1 MNTFDPD
8 ADGEADDN
16 TETNINTNM
25 TNSNSNSNSTTHE
38 ESSLLLSYCILWSPL
53 HPITAFLPFIGHMGI
68 SDSQGRAHDFQ
79 GPFHVGTDQSYPVP
93 KMAFGYPTRFFL
105 LKLSDIQNSAHYDAA
120 IQEADRVYAK
130 RMHNICCD
138 NSHSHVARA
147 LNIMN
152 YQGRHSWNMIQLC
165 FLVFFQGSFVGSGE
179 GRGSGGGLFHNQST
193 SSTRTIASSLFC
205 QFGPFL
211 ILLFIILVSTGV
223 VF

>member
-1 MNTFDPD
+1 MNTFDH
-8 ADGEADDN
+8 ADEEADNN
-16 TETNINTNM
+16 TDTNINTNM
-25 TNSNSNSNSTTHE
+25 TNSNSDSTTHE

-93 KMAFGYPTRFFL
+93 KMAFGTPTRY

-138 NSHSHVARA
+138 NCHSHVARA

-152 YQGRHSWNMIQLC
+152 YQGRHNFFYIFMCLTGCVTPRTLVLFLAVSSFICYCC
-165 FLVFFQGSFVGSGE
+165 FCCSLQSMLYPYNSCNCFPNVEDFF
-179 GRGSGGGLFHNQST
+179 
-193 SSTRTIASSLFC
+193 
-205 QFGPFL
+205 
-211 ILLFIILVSTGV
+211 
-223 VF
+223 